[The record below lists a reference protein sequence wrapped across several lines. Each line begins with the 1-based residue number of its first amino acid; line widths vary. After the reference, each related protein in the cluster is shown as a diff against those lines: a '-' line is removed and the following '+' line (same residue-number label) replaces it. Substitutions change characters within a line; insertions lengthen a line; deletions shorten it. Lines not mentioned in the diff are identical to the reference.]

1 MREIVHQ
8 MKIGESDPERS
19 EHIGAVFHVET
30 PRDRTFFA
38 SPPGI
43 FTPLSSGQMTWEQ
56 FEGQLDNPVMEAGRN
71 RMAKTG
77 TKTALGRLA
86 HMHQL
91 SASKLPLDLPRP
103 PRQPLCLR
111 LQGDRERGPTAAH
124 RPPPTRKNADDRSTR
139 GSHRGGRTERRRSDG
154 GATRRTSN
162 RLTSASR
169 RPGAGALV
177 RDETGTNGACVTRCD
192 ISEAND

>member
-103 PRQPLCLR
+103 PPAATLPPPP
-111 LQGDRERGPTAAH
+111 GGPREGSNR
-124 RPPPTRKNADDRSTR
+124 RPPPTANQEERRRSFDSGVAPRWSDGATA
-139 GSHRGGRTERRRSDG
+139 ERRRSDE
-154 GATRRTSN
+154 AYFKSIDLSVTEAR
-162 RLTSASR
+162 SR
-169 RPGAGALV
+169 RLGARRDGDERGV
-177 RDETGTNGACVTRCD
+177 RDKV
-192 ISEAND
+192 